1 MLPAEVKVGFVFR
14 YSYLWHRERLEGRE
28 EEVKDRPCL
37 VLALV
42 VNDVDGNKQVGVL
55 PITHSP
61 PEVAS
66 MAIELPSPI
75 KLRLGLDDAPSW
87 IILSESNY
95 FAWPGPDIR
104 PSETENGY
112 LGPLPPSLF
121 NEVKYRFVAL
131 ARQSAHRSVAR
142 TE

>member
-28 EEVKDRPCL
+28 EGVKDRPCL
-37 VLALV
+37 VLAFV
-42 VNDVDGNKQVGVL
+42 IDDADGTKRVRVL

-61 PEVAS
+61 PDSAS
-66 MAIELPSPI
+66 MAIELPAPVKS
-75 KLRLGLDDAPSW
+75 RLGLDDIPSW

-104 PSETENGY
+104 PSETESGY

-121 NEVKYRFVAL
+121 NEVKHRFVAL

>member
-14 YSYLWHRERLEGRE
+14 YSYLWHREQLEGRE
-28 EEVKDRPCL
+28 EGSKDRPCL

-42 VNDVDGNKQVGVL
+42 INDADGNKQVRVL
-55 PITHSP
+55 PVTHSP
-61 PEVAS
+61 PETAS
-66 MAIELPSPI
+66 VAIELPAPV
-75 KLRLGLDDAPSW
+75 KFRLGLDDAPSW

-104 PSETENGY
+104 PVDTDTGY

-121 NEVKYRFVAL
+121 NEVKHRFVAL